1 MSVNKENN
9 LTLVQI
15 SDSQSKRRYQETLL
29 AESMGNDLYEIK
41 SIPRFTNEVNYK
53 DIVRAAV
60 LTSDTYP
67 IVSEVVIKSGFRT
80 IRIAFNKIVAEKEQ
94 REILYSLQKQQT
106 IHETICEGF
115 YVLNVFPNGNTQS
128 ILNYLLGLKNRGY
141 LLFEPDVSLEE
152 ILLIGFS

>member
-60 LTSDTYP
+60 LISDTYP